1 MAGNEN
7 QIETLKL
14 DIDVNVSGQ
23 EKIEQFEKSLKNL
36 ESTLKSML
44 PAMDTFIKKY
54 KQMIGGLDSK
64 APKITVPTIPTP
76 TTPTTL
82 TKGVTPNVQ
91 TPVDIK
97 PLVEGANEASKAVDD
112 IGKSADAA
120 GKKTRSFAVSSGKDI
135 KENLVTSLKKASRS
149 IMRVA
154 SYRAIRAVL
163 KNISEGFREGVQN
176 LARYSNQFNNTMSEL
191 TTSSLYLKNALGTL
205 AQPILELLIP
215 AFTAVVNVMVKFINA
230 INEVR
235 AIATGA
241 TSFTKAKGYFVD
253 YRKSMEKTGKAAK
266 KLQRD
271 LMGFDEINKLTDKS
285 SSGAGAGGMD
295 YSKMFETQPVKTSD
309 DIVAKMRVA
318 IDQLATTIAAALL
331 VIGTILV
338 FTGANVPLGL
348 GMIIAGATV
357 LAETV
362 DWKSFGKKIDVTL
375 EAIFKI
381 LGGFLLVI
389 GIILVLTA
397 ANIPLGVGLIIMG
410 ATLLAGAE
418 LLNWSMVSQKVE
430 KICKYLAVILAGV
443 TLVIGIILC
452 FAGISLP
459 LGIALIVLGA
469 AALAAQAGLNWDLV
483 KEKIKAIFEKIKA
496 LFPYFLL
503 VIGVILAFTGV
514 GLPLGIALMYLGSKN
529 LAKESPLNWDNLVN
543 KAKEALEKLLAAAKE
558 KLNKLK
564 DMFTNWKASLK
575 MPHIKWV
582 SDGYQTD
589 GWVKKALEVLNLPT
603 KLPKIQV
610 SWYAQG
616 GFPED
621 GLFMANHGELVG
633 KFANGRTAVANN
645 EQITTG
651 IEEAAY
657 RGFMRAMSGG
667 GGGTTTFV
675 AQLNGKTLFEEVVN
689 QNKNATKTYG
699 TSPLTA
705 L

>member
-23 EKIEQFEKSLKNL
+23 EKLEQFEKSLKNL
-36 ESTLKSML
+36 ESTLKSIL

-54 KQMIGGLDSK
+54 KQMTGGLGGKS
-64 APKITVPTIPTP
+64 PEITVPTIPTP
-76 TTPTTL
+76 TTPTPD
-82 TKGVTPNVQ
+82 VTPNVQ
-91 TPVDIK
+91 TPVDVK
-97 PLVEGANEASKAVDD
+97 PIVDGANEASKALDD
-112 IGKSADAA
+112 VGRSADGA
-120 GKKTRSFAVSSGKDI
+120 KTKTKQFAVLSGKEI
-135 KENLVTSLKKASRS
+135 SSKLLTSLQKVSKSL
-149 IMRVA
+149 IRVA
-154 SYRAIRAVL
+154 TYRAFRTVL

-176 LARYSNQFNNTMSEL
+176 LARYSDRFNGTMSEL
-191 TTSSLYLKNALGTL
+191 TTSSLYLKNALGTI

-215 AFTAVVNVMVKFINA
+215 AFTAVVDVMVKFINA

-241 TSFTKAKGYFVD
+241 TSFTKAKGNFVD
-253 YRKSMEKTGKAAK
+253 YRKSMEKTGKTAK

-285 SSGAGAGGMD
+285 SSGAGDMD
-295 YSKMFETQPVKTSD
+295 YSNMFETQPVNTSD
-309 DIVAKMRVA
+309 DVVAKMRAA
-318 IDQLATTIAAALL
+318 IDQLATTIAAALV
-331 VIGTILV
+331 VIGAILV
-338 FTGANVPLGL
+338 FTGASVPLGL

-357 LAETV
+357 LAATV
-362 DWKSFGKKIDVTL
+362 DWKSFGKKIEVTL

-381 LGGFLLVI
+381 LGFFSLVI
-389 GIILVLTA
+389 GMILVLTA
-397 ANIPLGVGLIIMG
+397 ANIPLGIGLIIMG
-410 ATLLAGAE
+410 ATLLAGAV

-430 KICKYLAVILAGV
+430 KICKYLALILAGAA
-443 TLVIGIILC
+443 LVIGIILC
-452 FAGISLP
+452 FTGAGLP
-459 LGIALIVLGA
+459 LGIALIILGA
-469 AALAAQAGLNWDLV
+469 AALAAQAALNWDLV
-483 KEKIKAIFEKIKA
+483 KDKIKSIFEKIKA

-503 VIGVILAFTGV
+503 AIGVIIAFTGV
-514 GLPLGIALMYLGSKN
+514 GIPLGIALMFLGAKE
-529 LAKESPLNWDNLVN
+529 LAKESPIDWDVLVN
-543 KAKEALEKLLAAAKE
+543 KAKEALSNLLAASKE
-558 KLNKLK
+558 KLNNLRE
-564 DMFTNWKASLK
+564 MFTNWKAKLK
-575 MPHIKWV
+575 MPHIQWV
-582 SDGYQTD
+582 SDGFQTS

-667 GGGTTTFV
+667 GGGTTTFI
-675 AQLNGKTLFEEVVN
+675 AQLNGKTLFEEVIT